1 MRIEIEC
8 CGFNPA
14 SIKAVVDV
22 SSAKSSI
29 TKNKIVIES
38 PDQPIKCLTI
48 KRRSIYNSRLCYLN
62 MINPVYYLY
71 QYKLK
76 NDDIYFYDSEFL
88 DADIIFSTLNDTDWK
103 LKLTRERKHINGS
116 SICNYVL
123 TAYNHKKGIRIEYHD
138 MPQIQILRY
147 KRTNIISQSF
157 YAMLISCLAIWQML
171 VNRKN
176 SLLYLIA
183 LIILLVISGVKIF
196 KYYSSKSIKYTSKN
210 ML

>member
-38 PDQPIKCLTI
+38 PNQPIKCLTI

-88 DADIIFSTLNDTDWK
+88 DADIIFNTDTDWK

-147 KRTNIISQSF
+147 KRTNIISQLF

-196 KYYSSKSIKYTSKN
+196 RYYSSKSIKHSSEK